1 MDLLILVREACISD
15 EAVRLPLGWG
25 VKEEQRRKQSTF
37 NLQKISGGKGPKLLK
52 QFSLLPVFSLQ
63 LRAQAS
69 LVQVL
74 EESGESNSWAFCSG
88 DCGPCGGERYSGA
101 HQGAYACAALSA
113 EVLSSARPVS
123 RKWEISKRGEV
134 VWEAE
139 LVWRAKQKKE
149 RKRKTSSPCWLRYF
163 LKIRTSFRRSF
174 RVSLKDV
181 VEALKGC
188 CWQCLGG
195 KNCSEDSPQGV
206 ETSCSTREHWL
217 ENQLDWTQEACLR

>member
-88 DCGPCGGERYSGA
+88 DCGPCGGKRYSGCPPGGVCLCCA
-101 HQGAYACAALSA
+101 VSGGPQLSQACVPQMGDFK
-113 EVLSSARPVS
+113 ER
-123 RKWEISKRGEV
+123 RGSMRSWIGVER
-134 VWEAE
+134 ETKE
-139 LVWRAKQKKE
+139 GEKKE
-149 RKRKTSSPCWLRYF
+149 NKLTL
-163 LKIRTSFRRSF
+163 L
-174 RVSLKDV
+174 
-181 VEALKGC
+181 A
-188 CWQCLGG
+188 
-195 KNCSEDSPQGV
+195 
-206 ETSCSTREHWL
+206 
-217 ENQLDWTQEACLR
+217 